1 MKGPPPLLLSST
13 SSTSRTARMSA
24 ALAVVALAVA
34 TLAGSARAQQT
45 GAVTGQVTSAA
56 DQQPLQG
63 AQVMVAGTQVGGLT
77 DADGRFRL
85 EQVPTG
91 EQRVRVQLIGYA
103 GSTKSVRVSAGQAA
117 AVSFRLHE
125 QALKMD
131 QIVVTGTPG
140 EEQMRSLG
148 NTIGTIDAEQLNE
161 VSAQPSAQNLLSGSS
176 PGVNV
181 DFSSGKI
188 GSSANIR
195 IRGAGSISLNS
206 SPVVYIDG
214 VRVTGAGP
222 AEGGDFAVGV
232 SDVNPPTRLNDLNPQ
247 DVERVE
253 VIKGPS
259 AATLYGSEASN
270 GVINIITREG
280 QTGDASLRVR
290 VSGGFNKLPSS
301 APDFFPSSYF
311 RCQGVGDCQ
320 AGEVVEF
327 NVLRHDREQYGNEW
341 FQWGPSQSYDASLSG
356 GSDEI
361 RYFFSGSFTRDE
373 GVLPTNWKRKLNA
386 RANLNWAPTGNVGVQ
401 FRMGAVDSR
410 MRSPGANQSW
420 LVAINWACPAPGC
433 EANSGSPWAMDGPFR
448 GYLAYLP
455 DALQN
460 NVFGHQD
467 VLRTTGS
474 VQLTYNPYEWMDH
487 RLTVGG
493 DLLDTRGET
502 LFLLHEI
509 GSQAPGGFKGVQN
522 QAEQHVTVD
531 YSSTARASVTE
542 DLSLATSAGLQYIS
556 DQEDWAYA
564 EGDQFSVRGLS
575 TVSAGAQKDAAEG
588 YVANKSLGVYV
599 QEKISWK
606 NRLFLTGAVRGD
618 DNSAFGERFDFVVF
632 PKLSASWVL
641 SEEPFMEEHGWLNN
655 LKLRGAWGESGQQPD
670 AFAAVRR
677 WSPVAGPGGSGA
689 LVPENVGN
697 PDLKPE
703 VGREWEAG
711 FDASFLN
718 ERLGVQFT
726 YYSQDRRDAI
736 LRVPVR
742 PSSGFPGTQL
752 RNIGSVHNEGI
763 ELSLNGRPVQG
774 DEVSLDMGVNL
785 NTMNNTI
792 ESLGGL
798 PPQPLENY
806 NPTTGFG
813 HQYYVEG
820 LPLGGIYLKKVV
832 SADIEGSGASARAV
846 NAMCEGGSI
855 IPGTSNF
862 SRGGGSPVP
871 CDEAPAIFRGTP
883 VPSLNA
889 SGSATL
895 RLFDRLRIFSQLD
908 YRGGTT
914 MINGDIAGSHL
925 FFRNSRAIN
934 VREDPRLLAL
944 EAMGQEGINQSGL
957 MDADYLKLRT
967 LSASYNF
974 PADISQMIGADRA
987 SLTLAGQNLWTIWQA
1002 TEEIFGRPMR
1012 KPDVRT
1018 TASSASDPGG
1028 LTAYTQGRWPSLHRF
1043 TARLDLSF

>member
-1 MKGPPPLLLSST
+1 MRGPWSPDSSASVVARPGAAVLAVLLLAFT
-13 SSTSRTARMSA
+13 VPDSA
-24 ALAVVALAVA
+24 
-34 TLAGSARAQQT
+34 TAQQT
-45 GAVTGQVTSAA
+45 GAVSGQVTAA
-56 DQQPLQG
+56 GTGEPLSG
-63 AQVMVAGTQVGGLT
+63 AQVVVVGTQVGGLT
-77 DADGRFRL
+77 DADGQYRL

-91 EQRVRVQLIGYA
+91 QQSVRVQLIGYSR
-103 GSTKSVRVSAGQAA
+103 STKAVDVAAGQAA
-117 AVSFRLHE
+117 TVNFRLHE
-125 QALKMD
+125 EALQMD

-161 VSAQPSAQNLLSGSS
+161 VSAEPSAQNLLSGSS

-181 DFSSGKI
+181 DLSSGKI

-195 IRGAGSISLNS
+195 IRGAGSIALNS
-206 SPVVYIDG
+206 SPVIYIDG

-222 AEGGDFAVGV
+222 AEGGGGGVGV

-247 DVERVE
+247 NIERIE

-270 GVINIITREG
+270 GVINIITKEG
-280 QTGDASLRVR
+280 QTGDATLRVQ
-290 VSGGFNKLPSS
+290 VSGGFNKLPS
-301 APDFFPSSYF
+301 AAADFFPNSYF

-327 NVLRHDREQYGNEW
+327 NVLRHDQQVYGNDW

-356 GSDEI
+356 GSEEI
-361 RYFFSGSFTRDE
+361 RYFFSGGFTRDE

-386 RANLNWAPTGNVGVQ
+386 RANLNWAPTGDLGVQ

-420 LVAINWACPAPGC
+420 MVAINWACPAPGC

-455 DALQN
+455 ETLQN
-460 NVFGHQD
+460 NVFGYQD

-474 VQLTYNPYEWMDH
+474 VQLTYNPTEWMDH

-493 DLLDTRGET
+493 DLVDTKGES

-522 QAEQHVTVD
+522 QSEQHVTVD
-531 YSSTARASVTE
+531 YSATARASVTE

-556 DQEDWAYA
+556 DQRDWAYA

-599 QEKISWK
+599 QEKISWQ
-606 NRLFLTGAVRGD
+606 NRFFLTGAVRGD
-618 DNSAFGERFDFVVF
+618 DNSAFGEQFDFVVF
-632 PKLSASWVL
+632 PKLSASWVV
-641 SEEPFMEEHGWLNN
+641 SEEPFMEGQEWLNN
-655 LKLRGAWGESGQQPD
+655 LKLRAAWGESGQQPD

-677 WSPVAGPGGSGA
+677 WIPVAGPGGSGA
-689 LVPENVGN
+689 LAPENVGN
-697 PDLKPE
+697 PELKPE
-703 VGREWEAG
+703 VGREWETG
-711 FDASFLN
+711 FDASFMN
-718 ERLGVQFT
+718 QRLAVQFT

-736 LRVPVR
+736 LQVPVR

-752 RNIGSVHNEGI
+752 QNIGSVHNEGI
-763 ELSLNGRPVQG
+763 ELSLNGRPIQG

-792 ESLGGL
+792 ESMGGL
-798 PPQPLENY
+798 PPQTLENY
-806 NPTTGFG
+806 NPTTGFA

-820 LPLGGIYLKKVV
+820 QPLGAIFLKKVV
-832 SADIEGSGASARAV
+832 SADIQGSGASAQAV
-846 NAMCEGGSI
+846 NAMCESGPI

-871 CDEAPAIFRGTP
+871 CDEAPAIYRGTP

-889 SGSATL
+889 SGTATL
-895 RLFDRLRIFSQLD
+895 RLFDRLRVFGQLD
-908 YRGGTT
+908 YRGGAT

-934 VREDPRLLAL
+934 ERTNAKLLAL
-944 EAMGQEGINQSGL
+944 EAMGQDGINQSGL
-957 MDADYLKLRT
+957 MDADYLRLRT

-974 PADISQMIGADRA
+974 PADMSQLIGADQVR
-987 SLTLAGQNLWTIWQA
+987 LTLAGQNLWTPWQA

-1012 KPDVRT
+1012 KPGVRT
-1018 TASSASDPGG
+1018 TAASASDPGG
-1028 LTAYTQGRWPSLHRF
+1028 LTAYTQGRWPALHRF
-1043 TARLDLSF
+1043 TARIDLSF